1 MFARSLVS
9 AWYARPV
16 RALSVR
22 PGQASSL
29 EASDIDE
36 PPPSDGEVLV
46 DVVAVGICGT
56 DIEIVA
62 GEYGEA
68 PPGRDRLVL
77 GHESLGRVADA
88 PSGSP
93 VAPGDLVVAMVRHP
107 DPVPC
112 ENCASGRW
120 DMCRNGRYTEHGIKG
135 VDGFMRER
143 YRVPVERLVKLDSG
157 LASTGVLLEPT
168 SVVAKAWT
176 EVDRFASRAAYQPR
190 VVLVTGAGPI
200 GLLAAL
206 LGTQR
211 GLEVHVL
218 DRVTEGVKPALVRE
232 LGATYHATA
241 ATETGLQPD
250 VVIECT
256 GVPTVVIE
264 AMSITAVDGITCLTG
279 VSATQRAAP
288 GGRRC
293 AQPRDRAGERHH
305 LRLGQRGPQPLRGRR
320 RGARQRRPVMARTAH
335 HPPSSIRA
343 VCGGAEPRARR
354 CEGGARLLRLM
365 SRPPLEGW

>member
-1 MFARSLVS
+1 VVAFE
-9 AWYARPV
+9 WYARRV

-22 PGQASSL
+22 PGQAGSL
-29 EASDIDE
+29 AVSEFGE
-36 PPPSDGEVLV
+36 PPPSDGQVLV

-62 GEYGEA
+62 GDYGEA
-68 PPGRDRLVL
+68 PPGHERLVL
-77 GHESLGRVADA
+77 GHESLGRV
-88 PSGSP
+88 
-93 VAPGDLVVAMVRHP
+93 VEAPGGTPVTAGDFVVAMVRHP

-112 ENCASGRW
+112 ENCATGRW

-135 VDGFMRER
+135 IDGFMRER
-143 YRVPVERLVKLDSG
+143 YRVPVERLVKVDAG
-157 LASTGVLLEPT
+157 LGANGVLLEPT
-168 SVVAKAWT
+168 SVLAKAWT
-176 EVDRFASRAAYQPR
+176 EVDRFATRAAYQPR

-218 DRVTEGVKPALVRE
+218 DRVTEGVKPALVRD

-241 ATETGLQPD
+241 ATETGLSPD

-256 GVPTVVIE
+256 GVPSVVID

-279 VSATQRAAP
+279 VSATQRAHPVDVGALNREIVLENDIIFGSVNAARVHYEAAAEALARADRSWLERLITRRVAFDRYADALRREPDDVKVVLDFSAP
-288 GGRRC
+288 
-293 AQPRDRAGERHH
+293 
-305 LRLGQRGPQPLRGRR
+305 
-320 RGARQRRPVMARTAH
+320 
-335 HPPSSIRA
+335 
-343 VCGGAEPRARR
+343 
-354 CEGGARLLRLM
+354 
-365 SRPPLEGW
+365 

>member
-1 MFARSLVS
+1 M
-9 AWYARPV
+9 

-22 PGQASSL
+22 PGEADSL

-143 YRVPVERLVKLDSG
+143 YRVPVERLVKLDPG

-176 EVDRFASRAAYQPR
+176 EVDQFASRAAYQPR

-232 LGATYHATA
+232 LGATYHATS

-256 GVPTVVIE
+256 GVPSVVIE

-279 VSATQRAAP
+279 VSASQRAHPVDVGALNREIVLENDIIF
-288 GGRRC
+288 GSVNAARSHYEAAAEALASADRSWLERLITRRV
-293 AQPRDRAGERHH
+293 PFERY
-305 LRLGQRGPQPLRGRR
+305 
-320 RGARQRRPVMARTAH
+320 
-335 HPPSSIRA
+335 
-343 VCGGAEPRARR
+343 AEALNREPDDVKVVLDFS
-354 CEGGARLLRLM
+354 G
-365 SRPPLEGW
+365 